1 MTTVAPA
8 GRESGLGYMAQSA
21 LWFAVMSTLVKMASA
36 QMPTLQIVF
45 GRGIVTLVLGA
56 LVLWRAGLRPFG
68 TRPRLLLLRGL
79 LGSCALVCFYAA
91 VVHMPLAEATVIHQT
106 APLFTA
112 LLAARLL
119 HERVEAAVLVAIVTC
134 LGGVLLIARPGWLFG
149 EHPAMPDFPWLYA
162 FVALLGAVLS
172 ALAYVTVRS
181 LGRTEN
187 PLVVVFYFPLVTV
200 PLVAPFALP
209 QWVWPDAYGWLQL
222 VGIGVA
228 TQIAQVALTK
238 GLAREPA
245 GRATLVGY
253 LQVAFATLFGVVLF
267 GAWPD
272 GWSLGGMVLILGSLV
287 VCTRVGRREPHRPG

>member
-1 MTTVAPA
+1 VTTPA
-8 GRESGLGYMAQSA
+8 ALPRESGLGYMARSA
-21 LWFAVMSTLVKMASA
+21 LWFAVMSTLVKMAST
-36 QMPTLQIVF
+36 QMPTMQIVF
-45 GRGIVTLVLGA
+45 GRGVVTLVLGA

-119 HERVEAAVLVAIVTC
+119 HERIEAAVLVAIVLC

-149 EHPAMPDFPWLYA
+149 EQTIGPDFPWLYA

-181 LGRTEN
+181 LGRTEE

-209 QWVWPDAYGWLQL
+209 QWVWPDVYGWLQL

-272 GWSLGGMVLILGSLV
+272 GWSIGGMVLILGSLV
-287 VCTRVGRREPHRPG
+287 ACTRKGWRGVS